1 MVISASSCRGNR
13 NEMKVQKMKYKRK
26 KKKEKR
32 QAGIEEDKHVCL
44 QGTAKNCRAVHPR
57 LDGIV
62 G

>member
-1 MVISASSCRGNR
+1 
-13 NEMKVQKMKYKRK
+13 MKVQKVKYKRK
-26 KKKEKR
+26 KKRKEKR